1 MKKDLGS
8 YGNVLGDW
16 YTTYRD
22 FIKSNNLQGAT
33 QQEQIDSFMKLCEY
47 LAKNET
53 TNADQRASI
62 AFCSQLFKLDVNKA
76 MLHLFLDSK
85 ELAVF
90 LQKLPVKDLAGIK
103 KYIKDNGVKALFT
116 NLHDT
121 GAFVAYCVHIPN
133 MAQGY
138 VVQLAYDD
146 TTDDIIMY
154 VKHGPLEIHAT
165 GALFET
171 TKDTDI
177 KALCSFAINMT
188 SYLISFPDCIQQGV
202 PHKVKV
208 NSVYNARVS
217 TSSNVIDVIDNDAR
231 IVTPHFRSG
240 YFRHLSSDFY
250 KNKKG
255 QIIFIHETFVKGT
268 AQTVISKDKEAV
280 K

>member
-33 QQEQIDSFMKLCEY
+33 
-47 LAKNET
+47 
-53 TNADQRASI
+53 
-62 AFCSQLFKLDVNKA
+62 
-76 MLHLFLDSK
+76 
-85 ELAVF
+85 
-90 LQKLPVKDLAGIK
+90 
-103 KYIKDNGVKALFT
+103 
-116 NLHDT
+116 
-121 GAFVAYCVHIPN
+121 
-133 MAQGY
+133 
-138 VVQLAYDD
+138 
-146 TTDDIIMY
+146 
-154 VKHGPLEIHAT
+154 
-165 GALFET
+165 
-171 TKDTDI
+171 
-177 KALCSFAINMT
+177 
-188 SYLISFPDCIQQGV
+188 
-202 PHKVKV
+202 HKVKV